1 MKFLGGAAAFQPD
14 LRPLLPCS
22 ETLRLCAQPV
32 WVAPAPAL
40 SMPAPQLSLLSA
52 VHASQRVHY
61 RVHIASARAAP
72 IITLQFPSD
81 ASIESV
87 RLQGDGRPQ
96 VAALP
101 QRLAHG
107 ELQLR
112 LFSVPPQGQDLSFD
126 AAESGFDLVV
136 LDQSFGLPDEG
147 DALRR
152 ARGELAVPSREGDA
166 TIVRRSFR
174 LQP

>member
-1 MKFLGGAAAFQPD
+1 MRSAGVGGPRTSAVDAGAAVESVECGACVTAGG
-14 LRPLLPCS
+14 LVR
-22 ETLRLCAQPV
+22 RV
-32 WVAPAPAL
+32 PA
-40 SMPAPQLSLLSA
+40 SR
-52 VHASQRVHY
+52 RVHY
-61 RVHIASARAAP
+61 RVHIASARAAR
-72 IITLQFPSD
+72 IITLQFPFD

-87 RLQGDGRPQ
+87 RLQGDVRPQ
-96 VAALP
+96 VAASP

-107 ELQLR
+107 ESQLR
-112 LFSVPPQGQDLSFD
+112 LFSVSPQGQDLSFD

-136 LDQSFGLPDEG
+136 LDQSFGLPGEG